1 LICAPLFNP
10 DLARFHLAQ
19 PAIVLLSRPGTG
31 VAGFLVGTFVD
42 QYHGP
47 PRQFRN
53 RFHFLLD
60 LAVDRL
66 SRPGGVAHEVLEVLP
81 SDTRLPA
88 YAAIVSVPLHA
99 QQPAQIRVRIGAA
112 VSGLGLETAPVAS
125 PNVMQPL
132 TQRMNRLGHQSPP
145 TPQRFFVI
153 ISTFLQKTIMI
164 QTHRPFWKCDIVK
177 LD

>member
-1 LICAPLFNP
+1 
-10 DLARFHLAQ
+10 
-19 PAIVLLSRPGTG
+19 
-31 VAGFLVGTFVD
+31 
-42 QYHGP
+42 
-47 PRQFRN
+47 
-53 RFHFLLD
+53 
-60 LAVDRL
+60 
-66 SRPGGVAHEVLEVLP
+66 VAHEVLAVLP

-177 LD
+177 LKSVYIRPCNRCNVAPNGSFPFFICQTRNMPPSMSEYQFLDL